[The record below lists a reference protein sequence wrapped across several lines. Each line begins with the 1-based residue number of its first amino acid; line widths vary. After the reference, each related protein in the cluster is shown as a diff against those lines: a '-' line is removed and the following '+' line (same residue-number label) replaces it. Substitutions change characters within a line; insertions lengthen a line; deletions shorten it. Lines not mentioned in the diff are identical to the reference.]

1 MARRLAVLHTH
12 VAAGGGTAGTADDS
26 LGAAAAG
33 AADQRSA
40 GAAGGGDPSFR
51 RDVLPRLS
59 RCSGP
64 ADLTTSAHRKRL
76 EPDDI
81 QFFRTHGF
89 LIKKRLLDPQ
99 KLRVAVANVWDA
111 LEGVS
116 PRFVEGSV
124 DTFGTPLTDEHM
136 HAPSAGIARDDPR
149 TRTGSTR
156 EACARSGRRTGWS
169 ISSRTI

>member
-1 MARRLAVLHTH
+1 
-12 VAAGGGTAGTADDS
+12 
-26 LGAAAAG
+26 
-33 AADQRSA
+33 
-40 GAAGGGDPSFR
+40 
-51 RDVLPRLS
+51 
-59 RCSGP
+59 
-64 ADLTTSAHRKRL
+64 
-76 EPDDI
+76 
-81 QFFRTHGF
+81 

>member
-12 VAAGGGTAGTADDS
+12 VSAGGGTAGTADDS

-149 TRTGSTR
+149 